1 MGLLP
6 ATVSDWTLSPGPS
19 MLQLLDGSL
28 LRAFADAAFYTGV
41 KTRAAFYSI
50 VKSRAGFHTIYA
62 GFHTR
67 VKSRAGFRSFFF
79 ST

>member
-6 ATVSDWTLSPGPS
+6 ATASDWTLSPGPC

-41 KTRAAFYSI
+41 KTRAAFHTG
-50 VKSRAGFHTIYA
+50 VKTRTAFYTSVKIRAGFDTI
-62 GFHTR
+62 
-67 VKSRAGFRSFFF
+67 
-79 ST
+79 